1 MEEEKKQ
8 IEEKLLLC
16 EKERDEYLNGW
27 KRAKAD
33 LINSK
38 KEFEDQIKN
47 LNDFV
52 KIEFV
57 KQFLPVLDA
66 LEGAKEI
73 EGWRGVKKLVEDVLN
88 RNGVEEVESLG
99 EEFDPIYHEAV
110 GESEGDPNKV
120 IEVLQK
126 GYKIN
131 GRVIRA
137 ARVKI
142 GKSDTNTRIHP
153 NDANRVR
160 RDK

>member
-1 MEEEKKQ
+1 MSDQNNQKINQ
-8 IEEKLLLC
+8 DDKLSLA

-38 KEFEDQIKN
+38 KEFEDQIKS

-52 KIEFV
+52 KIEFI

-73 EGWRGVKKLVEDVLN
+73 EGWQGVKKLVGKVLSQ
-88 RNGVEEVESLG
+88 NGVEEVESLG
-99 EEFDPIYHEAV
+99 EEFNPVCHEAV
-110 GESEGDPNKV
+110 GEGEGDPNKV

-142 GKSDTNTRIHP
+142 GKNYANIQMAANDTT
-153 NDANRVR
+153 
-160 RDK
+160 K